1 MATFFSNPSELRKWY
16 EKNHET
22 ADELWVGFH
31 KTKTGKPSITWGESV
46 DQALCFGWIDGIRKS
61 IDENSYM
68 IRFSRRKPTSIW
80 SAINIKKIEELQ
92 KQGLLKPAGHAAF
105 EKRQEKKSKVYS
117 FEQAEVKFTPGLL
130 KKFKANK
137 AAWKFFNTQPPSYQR
152 PATWWVI
159 SAKQEET
166 KEKRLHELIRDSED
180 GLRVKHL
187 RRTKK
192 ST

>member
-1 MATFFSNPSELRKWY
+1 MLSLG
-16 EKNHET
+16 
-22 ADELWVGFH
+22 VGFH
-31 KTKTGKPSITWGESV
+31 KTRTGKPSVTWSESV

-68 IRFSRRKPTSIW
+68 IRFTPRKSSSIW
-80 SAINIKKIEELQ
+80 SAINIKKVEQLTE
-92 KQGLLKPAGHAAF
+92 QGMMKPAGLAAF
-105 EKRQEKKSKVYS
+105 DRRQEKKSRIYS
-117 FEQAEVKFTPGLL
+117 FEQKEVKFTPAFL
-130 KKFKANK
+130 KIFKSNK
-137 AAWKFFNTQPPSYQR
+137 NAWKFFSSQPPSYQR

-166 KEKRLHELIRDSED
+166 KNKRLQELIRDSEE